1 MKAVDWRSSMFW
13 IGLKIRMFCH
23 RVDDFT
29 ELRFA
34 APLTIF
40 RTANLVTRA
49 TSIALY
55 TQYDA
60 EHSNSTSDRRST
72 LSSLSSL
79 QMLLGSAVTRTG
91 ICSITGASRPRH
103 LNLALAN
110 RCCVVVL
117 GVFLAIKEILVNQR
131 SVNND

>member
-1 MKAVDWRSSMFW
+1 MFW

-72 LSSLSSL
+72 LSSLSITSNVARKCGHKNWDMQHHGRVTTTSFEPGSCQ
-79 QMLLGSAVTRTG
+79 QMLRGSTWCFLG
-91 ICSITGASRPRH
+91 H
-103 LNLALAN
+103 
-110 RCCVVVL
+110 
-117 GVFLAIKEILVNQR
+117 
-131 SVNND
+131 